1 MNPVTVSERANAGLI
16 EEYYQ
21 RWLDNPDSV
30 DPTWRAF
37 FQGFTLGSNGQAPT
51 GAPAGAV
58 IDASKQA
65 GVYYLINAYRAIGH
79 IQSHLDPLSDPPP
92 PSPKLALGH
101 FRLSEADLDTAFDVS
116 NFAGGGQLK
125 LRDILA
131 SLHQIY
137 CGHVGVEYAHIQD
150 QDARRWLQ
158 ERIESTRLQPKFT
171 KPLKV
176 RILRRV
182 LADMHPVEAMELIVN
197 RAKKS
202 KNNTEFLL
210 SMNLG

>member
-65 GVYYLINAYRAIGH
+65 GVYDLINAYRAIGH
-79 IQSHLDPLSDPPP
+79 IQARLDPLSAPRPPP
-92 PSPKLALGH
+92 PLCENTSVLTRSMCLREECRKPGNAGRAACVE
-101 FRLSEADLDTAFDVS
+101 FRKAMEPLERS
-116 NFAGGGQLK
+116 NFA
-125 LRDILA
+125 
-131 SLHQIY
+131 
-137 CGHVGVEYAHIQD
+137 
-150 QDARRWLQ
+150 
-158 ERIESTRLQPKFT
+158 
-171 KPLKV
+171 
-176 RILRRV
+176 
-182 LADMHPVEAMELIVN
+182 N
-197 RAKKS
+197 
-202 KNNTEFLL
+202 
-210 SMNLG
+210 

>member
-1 MNPVTVSERANAGLI
+1 MNPVTVSERANAGVI

-92 PSPKLALGH
+92 PSPKLALSH
-101 FRLSEADLDTAFDVS
+101 FRLSDADLDTVFDVS
-116 NFAGGGQLK
+116 NFAGGGQMK

-131 SLHQIY
+131 
-137 CGHVGVEYAHIQD
+137 
-150 QDARRWLQ
+150 
-158 ERIESTRLQPKFT
+158 T
-171 KPLKV
+171 
-176 RILRRV
+176 
-182 LADMHPVEAMELIVN
+182 
-197 RAKKS
+197 
-202 KNNTEFLL
+202 
-210 SMNLG
+210 